1 MVTTGVS
8 DWEWQHLEQ
17 RDVLVVIER
26 SDAGKGS
33 SFATSG
39 TAADFASMLPF
50 CIVITVAPFSSYPSP
65 PLLQF
70 LQQSKLML

>member
-1 MVTTGVS
+1 
-8 DWEWQHLEQ
+8 
-17 RDVLVVIER
+17 VIET
-26 SDAGKGS
+26 SDAGNGS

-50 CIVITVAPFSSYPSP
+50 CIVITMAPFSSYPSP

-70 LQQSKLML
+70 LQQSKFML

>member
-1 MVTTGVS
+1 
-8 DWEWQHLEQ
+8 
-17 RDVLVVIER
+17 VIET
-26 SDAGKGS
+26 SDAGNGS

-50 CIVITVAPFSSYPSP
+50 CIVITMAPFSFYPSL

-70 LQQSKLML
+70 LQKSKFMLKF